1 MLKEKRRFMKK
12 KNLLMTTLATLSA
25 SGALLTTG
33 ASALADSYTVVK
45 NDTLWGLSK
54 KYGVSVSD
62 LKKANGV
69 SGHLIYVGQK
79 LQIPAKSTKAVK
91 AAKATKTTSASTV
104 DTTSTT
110 HTVVKGD
117 TLWSLAKKYGVSV
130 KALMKANNLSS
141 STILIGQSLN
151 LRAGMTT
158 YGVNGVTT
166 GSSSTAA
173 STNTASST
181 STTASSQAPKAKKTT
196 TKAKSTTTNTS
207 SNTNTSTSA
216 NTQSQS
222 TASNSSASTTT
233 NTNTAAS
240 TANTTSST
248 NTASTTNTAASSTNT
263 ASNTNTAASSS
274 QAVSQAPTGSTSTS
288 TSTATSTASA
298 SASAITSYALTFLG
312 VPYVWGGTTP
322 SGFDCSGLV
331 QYVYSHFGINLGRTT
346 YTQQYAGTKI
356 SVASAQAGDLYFWG
370 SYGSAYHVAIAL
382 GGGQYVMAPAPGQ
395 NVMTGSVSSYT
406 PSFAVR
412 VLG

>member
-1 MLKEKRRFMKK
+1 MKK
-12 KNLLMTTLATLSA
+12 KNLLMTALATLSA

-79 LQIPAKSTKAVK
+79 LQIPTKSTKE
-91 AAKATKTTSASTV
+91 TKTAKTSTSTSTV

-130 KALMKANNLSS
+130 STLMKANNLSS

-151 LRAGMTT
+151 LRAGMTA

-181 STTASSQAPKAKKTT
+181 STTASSQAPKAKK
-196 TKAKSTTTNTS
+196 STTTNTS
-207 SNTNTSTSA
+207 SNFNTSTSA

-222 TASNSSASTTT
+222 TASNSSESTTT

-240 TANTTSST
+240 NANTTSS
-248 NTASTTNTAASSTNT
+248 
-263 ASNTNTAASSS
+263 TNTAASSS
-274 QAVSQAPTGSTSTS
+274 QAVSQAPTAS
-288 TSTATSTASA
+288 TSTATTTASA
-298 SASAITSYALTFLG
+298 SGSAITSYALTFLG

>member
-1 MLKEKRRFMKK
+1 MKK
-12 KNLLMTTLATLSA
+12 KNLLMTALATLSA

-33 ASALADSYTVVK
+33 VSALADSYTVVK

-79 LQIPAKSTKAVK
+79 LQIPTKSTKA
-91 AAKATKTTSASTV
+91 TKTAKIGTSTSTV

-130 KALMKANNLSS
+130 STLMKANNLSS

-181 STTASSQAPKAKKTT
+181 STTASSQAPKAKK
-196 TKAKSTTTNTS
+196 STTTNTS
-207 SNTNTSTSA
+207 SNSNTSTSA

-240 TANTTSST
+240 NANTTSS
-248 NTASTTNTAASSTNT
+248 
-263 ASNTNTAASSS
+263 TNTAASSS
-274 QAVSQAPTGSTSTS
+274 QAVSQAPTAS
-288 TSTATSTASA
+288 TSTATTTASA

-346 YTQQYAGTKI
+346 YSQQYAGTKI

>member
-1 MLKEKRRFMKK
+1 MKK

-79 LQIPAKSTKAVK
+79 LQIPTKSTKT
-91 AAKATKTTSASTV
+91 AKTSTSTSTV

-130 KALMKANNLSS
+130 SALMKANNLSS

-173 STNTASST
+173 SANTASST
-181 STTASSQAPKAKKTT
+181 STTASSQAPKDKKTT

-207 SNTNTSTSA
+207 SNSNTSTSA

-233 NTNTAAS
+233 NTNTVAS
-240 TANTTSST
+240 NANTTSS
-248 NTASTTNTAASSTNT
+248 
-263 ASNTNTAASSS
+263 TNTAASSS
-274 QAVSQAPTGSTSTS
+274 QAVSQAPTASA
-288 TSTATSTASA
+288 STATTTASA

>member
-1 MLKEKRRFMKK
+1 MKK

-216 NTQSQS
+216 KAQSQS

-240 TANTTSST
+240 TANTTSS
-248 NTASTTNTAASSTNT
+248 TNTAASSTNT

>member
-1 MLKEKRRFMKK
+1 MKK

-181 STTASSQAPKAKKTT
+181 STTAPSQAPKAKKTT

-216 NTQSQS
+216 KAQSQS

-274 QAVSQAPTGSTSTS
+274 QAVSQAPTGSTS

>member
-1 MLKEKRRFMKK
+1 MKK
-12 KNLLMTTLATLSA
+12 KNLLMTTLAALSA

-45 NDTLWGLSK
+45 NDTLWDLSK

-130 KALMKANNLSS
+130 SALMKANNLSS

-181 STTASSQAPKAKKTT
+181 SMTASSQAPKAKKTT
-196 TKAKSTTTNTS
+196 NAKSTTTNTS
-207 SNTNTSTSA
+207 SNTSTSA
-216 NTQSQS
+216 KAQSQS
-222 TASNSSASTTT
+222 TASNTGASTT
-233 NTNTAAS
+233 
-240 TANTTSST
+240 
-248 NTASTTNTAASSTNT
+248 
-263 ASNTNTAASSS
+263 TNTAASSS

-288 TSTATSTASA
+288 TSTASA
-298 SASAITSYALTFLG
+298 SASAITSYALNFLG

>member
-79 LQIPAKSTKAVK
+79 LQIPTKSTKA
-91 AAKATKTTSASTV
+91 TKTAKTSTSTSTV

-130 KALMKANNLSS
+130 SALMKANNLSS

-166 GSSSTAA
+166 GSNSTAA

-181 STTASSQAPKAKKTT
+181 STTASSQAPKAKKTA

-207 SNTNTSTSA
+207 SNSNTSTSA

-233 NTNTAAS
+233 NT
-240 TANTTSST
+240 
-248 NTASTTNTAASSTNT
+248 
-263 ASNTNTAASSS
+263 AASSS
-274 QAVSQAPTGSTSTS
+274 QAVSQAPTAS
-288 TSTATSTASA
+288 TSTATTTASA
-298 SASAITSYALTFLG
+298 STSAITSYALTFLG
-312 VPYVWGGTTP
+312 VPYVWGGTKP

-395 NVMTGSVSSYT
+395 NVMIGSVSSYT

>member
-1 MLKEKRRFMKK
+1 MKK
-12 KNLLMTTLATLSA
+12 KNLLMTALATLSA

-45 NDTLWGLSK
+45 NDTLWDLSK

-62 LKKANGV
+62 LKKANGI

-79 LQIPAKSTKAVK
+79 LQIPTKSTKA
-91 AAKATKTTSASTV
+91 TKTAKTSTSTSTV

-130 KALMKANNLSS
+130 STLMKANNLSS

-158 YGVNGVTT
+158 YGGNGVTT

-181 STTASSQAPKAKKTT
+181 STTASSQAPKAKK
-196 TKAKSTTTNTS
+196 STTTNTS
-207 SNTNTSTSA
+207 SNSNTSTSA

-240 TANTTSST
+240 NANTTSS
-248 NTASTTNTAASSTNT
+248 
-263 ASNTNTAASSS
+263 TNTAASSS
-274 QAVSQAPTGSTSTS
+274 QAVSQAPTAS
-288 TSTATSTASA
+288 TSTATTTTTASA

>member
-1 MLKEKRRFMKK
+1 MKK
-12 KNLLMTTLATLSA
+12 KNLLMTALATLSA

-62 LKKANGV
+62 LKKANGI

-79 LQIPAKSTKAVK
+79 LQIPTKSTKA
-91 AAKATKTTSASTV
+91 TKTAKTSTSTSTV

-130 KALMKANNLSS
+130 STLMKANNLSS

-151 LRAGMTT
+151 LRAGMTA

-181 STTASSQAPKAKKTT
+181 STTASSQAPKAKK
-196 TKAKSTTTNTS
+196 STTNTS
-207 SNTNTSTSA
+207 SNSNTSTSA

-240 TANTTSST
+240 NANTTSS
-248 NTASTTNTAASSTNT
+248 
-263 ASNTNTAASSS
+263 TNTAASSS
-274 QAVSQAPTGSTSTS
+274 QAVSQAPTAS
-288 TSTATSTASA
+288 TSTATTTASA

-356 SVASAQAGDLYFWG
+356 RVASAQAGDLYFWG

>member
-54 KYGVSVSD
+54 KYGVSVSA

-79 LQIPAKSTKAVK
+79 LQIPTKSTKT
-91 AAKATKTTSASTV
+91 AKTSTSTSTV

-233 NTNTAAS
+233 NTNTAAAN
-240 TANTTSST
+240 ANTTSS
-248 NTASTTNTAASSTNT
+248 
-263 ASNTNTAASSS
+263 TNTAASSS
-274 QAVSQAPTGSTSTS
+274 QAVSQAPTAS

-322 SGFDCSGLV
+322 SGFDCSGYV
-331 QYVYSHFGINLGRTT
+331 QYVYSHFGISVGRTT
-346 YTQQYAGTKI
+346 YPQQYAGTKI

-395 NVMTGSVSSYT
+395 VVKTGNVSSYT

-412 VLG
+412 VL

>member
-1 MLKEKRRFMKK
+1 MKK

-91 AAKATKTTSASTV
+91 AAKATKTTKTTSASTV

-216 NTQSQS
+216 KAQSQS

>member
-79 LQIPAKSTKAVK
+79 LQIPTKSTKA
-91 AAKATKTTSASTV
+91 TKTAKTSTSTSTV

-130 KALMKANNLSS
+130 SALMKANNLSS

-173 STNTASST
+173 SANTASST
-181 STTASSQAPKAKKTT
+181 STTASSQAPKDKKTA

-207 SNTNTSTSA
+207 SNSNTSTSA

-233 NTNTAAS
+233 NTNTVAS
-240 TANTTSST
+240 NANTTSS
-248 NTASTTNTAASSTNT
+248 
-263 ASNTNTAASSS
+263 TNTAASSS
-274 QAVSQAPTGSTSTS
+274 QAVSQAPTA
-288 TSTATSTASA
+288 STATTTASA

>member
-1 MLKEKRRFMKK
+1 MKK
-12 KNLLMTTLATLSA
+12 KNLLMTALATLSA

-79 LQIPAKSTKAVK
+79 LQIPTKSTKT
-91 AAKATKTTSASTV
+91 AKISTSTSTV

-130 KALMKANNLSS
+130 STLMKANNLSS

-181 STTASSQAPKAKKTT
+181 STTASSQAPKAKK
-196 TKAKSTTTNTS
+196 STTTNTS
-207 SNTNTSTSA
+207 SNSNTSTSA

-233 NTNTAAS
+233 NT
-240 TANTTSST
+240 
-248 NTASTTNTAASSTNT
+248 
-263 ASNTNTAASSS
+263 AASSS
-274 QAVSQAPTGSTSTS
+274 QAVSQAPTAS
-288 TSTATSTASA
+288 TSTATTTASA
-298 SASAITSYALTFLG
+298 STSAITSYALTFLG

>member
-1 MLKEKRRFMKK
+1 MKK

-33 ASALADSYTVVK
+33 ANALADSYTVVK

-79 LQIPAKSTKAVK
+79 LQIPTKSTKT
-91 AAKATKTTSASTV
+91 AKTSTSTRTV

-173 STNTASST
+173 ST
-181 STTASSQAPKAKKTT
+181 TASSQAPKAKKKT

-207 SNTNTSTSA
+207 ASV

-240 TANTTSST
+240 NANTTSST
-248 NTASTTNTAASSTNT
+248 NTAA
-263 ASNTNTAASSS
+263 NTNTAASSS
-274 QAVSQAPTGSTSTS
+274 QAVSQAPTGSTST
-288 TSTATSTASA
+288 TSTASA

>member
-79 LQIPAKSTKAVK
+79 LQIPTKSTKA
-91 AAKATKTTSASTV
+91 TKTAKTSTSTSTV

-130 KALMKANNLSS
+130 SALMKANNLSS

-181 STTASSQAPKAKKTT
+181 STTASSQATKAKKNA
-196 TKAKSTTTNTS
+196 TKAKSTTTNTAAA
-207 SNTNTSTSA
+207 NTNTSTSA

-240 TANTTSST
+240 NANTTSS
-248 NTASTTNTAASSTNT
+248 
-263 ASNTNTAASSS
+263 TNTAASSS
-274 QAVSQAPTGSTSTS
+274 QAVSQAPTAS
-288 TSTATSTASA
+288 TSTATTTASA

>member
-1 MLKEKRRFMKK
+1 MKK
-12 KNLLMTTLATLSA
+12 KDLLMTALATLSA

-54 KYGVSVSD
+54 KKYGVSVSD
-62 LKKANGV
+62 LKKANGI

-79 LQIPAKSTKAVK
+79 LQIPTKSTKT
-91 AAKATKTTSASTV
+91 AKTSTSTSTV

-130 KALMKANNLSS
+130 STLMKANNLSS

-151 LRAGMTT
+151 LRAGMTA

-181 STTASSQAPKAKKTT
+181 STTASSQAPKAKK
-196 TKAKSTTTNTS
+196 STTTNTS
-207 SNTNTSTSA
+207 SNSNTSTSA

-222 TASNSSASTTT
+222 TASNSSAST
-233 NTNTAAS
+233 NTAAS
-240 TANTTSST
+240 NANTTSS
-248 NTASTTNTAASSTNT
+248 
-263 ASNTNTAASSS
+263 TNTAASSS
-274 QAVSQAPTGSTSTS
+274 QAVSQAPTAS
-288 TSTATSTASA
+288 TSTATTTASA

-370 SYGSAYHVAIAL
+370 SYGSAYHEAIAL

>member
-1 MLKEKRRFMKK
+1 MKK

-130 KALMKANNLSS
+130 SALMKANNLSS

-151 LRAGMTT
+151 LRSGMTT

-207 SNTNTSTSA
+207 SNTNTNTSA

-248 NTASTTNTAASSTNT
+248 NTAASSTNT

-274 QAVSQAPTGSTSTS
+274 QAVSQAPTAS

-298 SASAITSYALTFLG
+298 SASTITSYALTFLG

>member
-1 MLKEKRRFMKK
+1 MKK

-62 LKKANGV
+62 LKKANGI

-79 LQIPAKSTKAVK
+79 LQIPTKSTKT
-91 AAKATKTTSASTV
+91 AKTSTSTSTV

-130 KALMKANNLSS
+130 STLMKANNLSS

-151 LRAGMTT
+151 LRAGMTA

-181 STTASSQAPKAKKTT
+181 STTASSQTPKDKKTA

-207 SNTNTSTSA
+207 SNSNTSTSA

-233 NTNTAAS
+233 NTNTVAS
-240 TANTTSST
+240 NANTTSS
-248 NTASTTNTAASSTNT
+248 
-263 ASNTNTAASSS
+263 TNTAASSS
-274 QAVSQAPTGSTSTS
+274 QAVSQAPTA
-288 TSTATSTASA
+288 STATTTASA

>member
-1 MLKEKRRFMKK
+1 MKK

-79 LQIPAKSTKAVK
+79 LQIPTKSTKA
-91 AAKATKTTSASTV
+91 TKTAKTSTSTSTV

-130 KALMKANNLSS
+130 SALMKANNLSS

-173 STNTASST
+173 SANTASST
-181 STTASSQAPKAKKTT
+181 STTASSQAPKDKKTA

-207 SNTNTSTSA
+207 SNSNTSTSV

-233 NTNTAAS
+233 NTNTVAS
-240 TANTTSST
+240 NANTTSS
-248 NTASTTNTAASSTNT
+248 
-263 ASNTNTAASSS
+263 TNTAASSS
-274 QAVSQAPTGSTSTS
+274 QAVSQAPTASTST
-288 TSTATSTASA
+288 TTASA

>member
-12 KNLLMTTLATLSA
+12 KNLLMTALATLSA

-62 LKKANGV
+62 LKKANGI

-79 LQIPAKSTKAVK
+79 LQIPTKSTKA
-91 AAKATKTTSASTV
+91 TKTAKTSTSTSTV

-130 KALMKANNLSS
+130 STLMKANNLSS

-151 LRAGMTT
+151 LRAGMTA

-181 STTASSQAPKAKKTT
+181 STTASSQAPKAKK
-196 TKAKSTTTNTS
+196 STTTNTS
-207 SNTNTSTSA
+207 SNSNTSTSV

-240 TANTTSST
+240 NA
-248 NTASTTNTAASSTNT
+248 NTAAAN
-263 ASNTNTAASSS
+263 SS
-274 QAVSQAPTGSTSTS
+274 QAVSQAPTAS
-288 TSTATSTASA
+288 TSTATTTASA
-298 SASAITSYALTFLG
+298 STSAITSYALTFLG

>member
-1 MLKEKRRFMKK
+1 MKK

-196 TKAKSTTTNTS
+196 KAKSTTTNTS

-240 TANTTSST
+240 TANTTSS
-248 NTASTTNTAASSTNT
+248 TNTAASSTNT

>member
-1 MLKEKRRFMKK
+1 MKK
-12 KNLLMTTLATLSA
+12 KNLLMTALATLSA

-62 LKKANGV
+62 LKKANGI

-79 LQIPAKSTKAVK
+79 LQIPTKSTKA
-91 AAKATKTTSASTV
+91 TKTAKTSTSTSTV

-130 KALMKANNLSS
+130 STLMKANNLSS

-151 LRAGMTT
+151 LRAGMTA

-181 STTASSQAPKAKKTT
+181 STTASSQAPKAKK
-196 TKAKSTTTNTS
+196 STTTNTS
-207 SNTNTSTSA
+207 SNSNTSTSA

-240 TANTTSST
+240 NANTTSS
-248 NTASTTNTAASSTNT
+248 
-263 ASNTNTAASSS
+263 TNTAASSS
-274 QAVSQAPTGSTSTS
+274 QAVSQAPTAS
-288 TSTATSTASA
+288 TSTATTTASA

>member
-1 MLKEKRRFMKK
+1 MKK

-33 ASALADSYTVVK
+33 ANALADSYTVVK

-79 LQIPAKSTKAVK
+79 LQIPTKSTKT
-91 AAKATKTTSASTV
+91 AKTSTSTRTV

-173 STNTASST
+173 ST
-181 STTASSQAPKAKKTT
+181 TASSQAPKAKKKT

-207 SNTNTSTSA
+207 ASV

-240 TANTTSST
+240 NANTTSST
-248 NTASTTNTAASSTNT
+248 NTAATTNTASSTNT
-263 ASNTNTAASSS
+263 AANTNTAASSS
-274 QAVSQAPTGSTSTS
+274 QAVSQAPTGSTST
-288 TSTATSTASA
+288 TSTASA

>member
-1 MLKEKRRFMKK
+1 MKK
-12 KNLLMTTLATLSA
+12 KNLLMTALATLSA

-79 LQIPAKSTKAVK
+79 LQIPTKSTKA
-91 AAKATKTTSASTV
+91 TKTAKISTSTSTV

-130 KALMKANNLSS
+130 STLMKANNLSS

-181 STTASSQAPKAKKTT
+181 STTASSQAPKAKK
-196 TKAKSTTTNTS
+196 STTTNTS
-207 SNTNTSTSA
+207 SNSNTSTSA

-240 TANTTSST
+240 NANTTSS
-248 NTASTTNTAASSTNT
+248 
-263 ASNTNTAASSS
+263 TNTAASSS
-274 QAVSQAPTGSTSTS
+274 QAVSQAPTAS
-288 TSTATSTASA
+288 TSTATTTASA
-298 SASAITSYALTFLG
+298 SASTITSYALTFLG

>member
-1 MLKEKRRFMKK
+1 MKK
-12 KNLLMTTLATLSA
+12 KNLLMTALATLSA

-62 LKKANGV
+62 LKKANGI

-79 LQIPAKSTKAVK
+79 LQIPTKSTKA
-91 AAKATKTTSASTV
+91 TKTAKTSTSTSTV

-130 KALMKANNLSS
+130 STLMKANNLSS

-151 LRAGMTT
+151 LRAGMTA

-181 STTASSQAPKAKKTT
+181 STTASSQTPKAKK
-196 TKAKSTTTNTS
+196 STTNTS
-207 SNTNTSTSA
+207 SNSNTSTNA

-240 TANTTSST
+240 NANTTSS
-248 NTASTTNTAASSTNT
+248 
-263 ASNTNTAASSS
+263 TNTAASSS
-274 QAVSQAPTGSTSTS
+274 QAVSQAPTAS
-288 TSTATSTASA
+288 TSTATTTASA

>member
-12 KNLLMTTLATLSA
+12 KNLLMTALATLSA

-79 LQIPAKSTKAVK
+79 LQIPTKSTKA
-91 AAKATKTTSASTV
+91 TKTAKTSTSTSTV

-130 KALMKANNLSS
+130 SALMKANNLSS

-166 GSSSTAA
+166 GSNSTAA

-181 STTASSQAPKAKKTT
+181 STTASSQAPKAKKTA

-207 SNTNTSTSA
+207 RNSNTSTSA

-240 TANTTSST
+240 NA
-248 NTASTTNTAASSTNT
+248 NTAAAN
-263 ASNTNTAASSS
+263 SS
-274 QAVSQAPTGSTSTS
+274 QAVSQAPTAS
-288 TSTATSTASA
+288 TSTATTTASA
-298 SASAITSYALTFLG
+298 STSAITSYALTFLG

-395 NVMTGSVSSYT
+395 NVMIGSVSSYT

>member
-1 MLKEKRRFMKK
+1 MKK
-12 KNLLMTTLATLSA
+12 KNLLMTALATLSA

-79 LQIPAKSTKAVK
+79 LQIPTKSTKT
-91 AAKATKTTSASTV
+91 AKISTSTSTV

-130 KALMKANNLSS
+130 STLMKANNLSS

-158 YGVNGVTT
+158 YGVNGVTS

-181 STTASSQAPKAKKTT
+181 STTASSQAPKAKK
-196 TKAKSTTTNTS
+196 STTTNTS
-207 SNTNTSTSA
+207 SNSNTSTSA

-240 TANTTSST
+240 NANTTSS
-248 NTASTTNTAASSTNT
+248 
-263 ASNTNTAASSS
+263 TNTAASSS
-274 QAVSQAPTGSTSTS
+274 QAVSQAPTAS
-288 TSTATSTASA
+288 TSTATTTASA

>member
-1 MLKEKRRFMKK
+1 MKK
-12 KNLLMTTLATLSA
+12 KNLLMTALATLSA

-79 LQIPAKSTKAVK
+79 LQIPTKSTKA
-91 AAKATKTTSASTV
+91 TKTAKISTSTSTV

-110 HTVVKGD
+110 HTVVRGD

-130 KALMKANNLSS
+130 STLMKANNLSS

-158 YGVNGVTT
+158 YGVNVVTT

-181 STTASSQAPKAKKTT
+181 STTASSQAPKAKK
-196 TKAKSTTTNTS
+196 STTTNTS
-207 SNTNTSTSA
+207 SNSNTSTSA

-240 TANTTSST
+240 NANTTSS
-248 NTASTTNTAASSTNT
+248 
-263 ASNTNTAASSS
+263 TNTAASSS
-274 QAVSQAPTGSTSTS
+274 QAVSQAPTAS
-288 TSTATSTASA
+288 TSTATTTASA

>member
-1 MLKEKRRFMKK
+1 MKK

-33 ASALADSYTVVK
+33 ANALADSYTVVK

-79 LQIPAKSTKAVK
+79 LQIPTKSTKT
-91 AAKATKTTSASTV
+91 AKTSTSTSTV

-158 YGVNGVTT
+158 YGINGVTT

-173 STNTASST
+173 STNTASSA
-181 STTASSQAPKAKKTT
+181 SATASSQAPKAKKTT
-196 TKAKSTTTNTS
+196 T
-207 SNTNTSTSA
+207 NTSTSA

-222 TASNSSASTTT
+222 TVSNSSASTTT
-233 NTNTAAS
+233 NTNSAAS
-240 TANTTSST
+240 NANTTSST
-248 NTASTTNTAASSTNT
+248 NTAAA
-263 ASNTNTAASSS
+263 NTNTAASSS
-274 QAVSQAPTGSTSTS
+274 QAVSQAPTAPTST
-288 TSTATSTASA
+288 TSTASA

-356 SVASAQAGDLYFWG
+356 SAASAQAGDLYFWG

>member
-1 MLKEKRRFMKK
+1 MKK

-79 LQIPAKSTKAVK
+79 LQIPTKSTKT
-91 AAKATKTTSASTV
+91 AKTSTSTSTV

-130 KALMKANNLSS
+130 SALMKANNLSS

-173 STNTASST
+173 SANTASST
-181 STTASSQAPKAKKTT
+181 STTASSQAPKDKKTA

-207 SNTNTSTSA
+207 SNSNTSTSA

-233 NTNTAAS
+233 NTNTVES
-240 TANTTSST
+240 NANTTSS
-248 NTASTTNTAASSTNT
+248 
-263 ASNTNTAASSS
+263 TNTAASSS
-274 QAVSQAPTGSTSTS
+274 QAVSQAPTA
-288 TSTATSTASA
+288 STATTTASA

>member
-1 MLKEKRRFMKK
+1 MKK

-196 TKAKSTTTNTS
+196 KAKSTTTNTS

-216 NTQSQS
+216 KAQSQS

-240 TANTTSST
+240 TANTTSS
-248 NTASTTNTAASSTNT
+248 TNTAASSTNT

>member
-1 MLKEKRRFMKK
+1 MKK
-12 KNLLMTTLATLSA
+12 KNLLMTALATLSA

-79 LQIPAKSTKAVK
+79 LQIPTKSTKA
-91 AAKATKTTSASTV
+91 TKTAKISTSTSTV

-130 KALMKANNLSS
+130 STLMKANNLSS

-181 STTASSQAPKAKKTT
+181 STTASSQAPKAKKNA

-207 SNTNTSTSA
+207 SNSNTSTSA

-240 TANTTSST
+240 NANTTSS
-248 NTASTTNTAASSTNT
+248 
-263 ASNTNTAASSS
+263 TNTAASSS
-274 QAVSQAPTGSTSTS
+274 QAVSQAPTAS
-288 TSTATSTASA
+288 TSTATTTASA

>member
-1 MLKEKRRFMKK
+1 MKK

-62 LKKANGV
+62 LKKANGI

-79 LQIPAKSTKAVK
+79 LQIPTKSTKT
-91 AAKATKTTSASTV
+91 AKTSTSTSTV

-130 KALMKANNLSS
+130 SALMKANNLSS

-173 STNTASST
+173 SANTASST
-181 STTASSQAPKAKKTT
+181 STTASSQAPKDKKTA

-207 SNTNTSTSA
+207 SNSNTSTSA

-222 TASNSSASTTT
+222 TASNSSVSTTT
-233 NTNTAAS
+233 NTNTVAS
-240 TANTTSST
+240 NANTTSS
-248 NTASTTNTAASSTNT
+248 
-263 ASNTNTAASSS
+263 TNTAASSS
-274 QAVSQAPTGSTSTS
+274 QAVSQAPTASTST
-288 TSTATSTASA
+288 TTASA

>member
-79 LQIPAKSTKAVK
+79 LQIPTKSTKT
-91 AAKATKTTSASTV
+91 AKTSTSTSTV

-130 KALMKANNLSS
+130 SALMKANNLSS

-173 STNTASST
+173 SANTASST
-181 STTASSQAPKAKKTT
+181 STTASSQAPKDKKTA

-207 SNTNTSTSA
+207 SNSNTSTSA

-233 NTNTAAS
+233 NTNTVAS
-240 TANTTSST
+240 NANTTSS
-248 NTASTTNTAASSTNT
+248 
-263 ASNTNTAASSS
+263 TNTAASSS
-274 QAVSQAPTGSTSTS
+274 QAVSQAPTA
-288 TSTATSTASA
+288 STATTTASA

>member
-1 MLKEKRRFMKK
+1 MKK
-12 KNLLMTTLATLSA
+12 KNLLMTALATLSA

-79 LQIPAKSTKAVK
+79 LQIPTKSTKA
-91 AAKATKTTSASTV
+91 TKTAKTSTSTSTV

-130 KALMKANNLSS
+130 STLMKANNLSS

-151 LRAGMTT
+151 LRAGMTA

-166 GSSSTAA
+166 GSTSTVA
-173 STNTASST
+173 STNTVLHSST
-181 STTASSQAPKAKKTT
+181 STTASSQAPKAKK
-196 TKAKSTTTNTS
+196 STTTNTS
-207 SNTNTSTSA
+207 SNSNTSTSA

-240 TANTTSST
+240 NANTTSS
-248 NTASTTNTAASSTNT
+248 
-263 ASNTNTAASSS
+263 TNTAASSS
-274 QAVSQAPTGSTSTS
+274 QAVSQAPTAS
-288 TSTATSTASA
+288 TSTATTTASA

>member
-1 MLKEKRRFMKK
+1 MKK
-12 KNLLMTTLATLSA
+12 KNLLMTALATLSA

-45 NDTLWGLSK
+45 NDTLWDLSK
-54 KYGVSVSD
+54 KYGVSVND
-62 LKKANGV
+62 LKKANGI

-79 LQIPAKSTKAVK
+79 LQIPTKSTKA
-91 AAKATKTTSASTV
+91 TKTAKTSTSTSTV

-130 KALMKANNLSS
+130 STLMKANNLSS

-181 STTASSQAPKAKKTT
+181 ST
-196 TKAKSTTTNTS
+196 
-207 SNTNTSTSA
+207 SA

-240 TANTTSST
+240 NANTTSS
-248 NTASTTNTAASSTNT
+248 
-263 ASNTNTAASSS
+263 TNTAASSS
-274 QAVSQAPTGSTSTS
+274 QAVSQAPTAS
-288 TSTATSTASA
+288 TSTATTTASA

-322 SGFDCSGLV
+322 SGFDCSGFV

>member
-1 MLKEKRRFMKK
+1 MKK

-33 ASALADSYTVVK
+33 ANALADSYTVVK

-79 LQIPAKSTKAVK
+79 LQIPTKSTKT
-91 AAKATKTTSASTV
+91 AKTSTSTSTV

-158 YGVNGVTT
+158 YGINGVTT

-173 STNTASST
+173 STNTASSA

-196 TKAKSTTTNTS
+196 TKAKSTTTN
-207 SNTNTSTSA
+207 TSA

-240 TANTTSST
+240 NANTTSST
-248 NTASTTNTAASSTNT
+248 NTAAA
-263 ASNTNTAASSS
+263 NTNTAASSS
-274 QAVSQAPTGSTSTS
+274 QAVSQAPTASTST
-288 TSTATSTASA
+288 TSTASA

-356 SVASAQAGDLYFWG
+356 SAASAQAGDLYFWG

-395 NVMTGSVSSYT
+395 NVMTGSVASYT

>member
-1 MLKEKRRFMKK
+1 MKK

-91 AAKATKTTSASTV
+91 AAKATKTTSASIV

-181 STTASSQAPKAKKTT
+181 STTAPSQAPKAKKTT

-216 NTQSQS
+216 KAQSQS

-274 QAVSQAPTGSTSTS
+274 QAVSQAPTGSTS

>member
-12 KNLLMTTLATLSA
+12 KNLLMTALATLSA

-79 LQIPAKSTKAVK
+79 LQIPTKSTKA
-91 AAKATKTTSASTV
+91 TKTAKTSTSTSTV

-130 KALMKANNLSS
+130 STLMKANNLSS

-151 LRAGMTT
+151 LRAGMTA

-181 STTASSQAPKAKKTT
+181 STTASSQAPKAKK
-196 TKAKSTTTNTS
+196 STTTNTS
-207 SNTNTSTSA
+207 SNSNTSTSA

-240 TANTTSST
+240 NANTTSST
-248 NTASTTNTAASSTNT
+248 NTAASR
-263 ASNTNTAASSS
+263 S
-274 QAVSQAPTGSTSTS
+274 QAVSQAPTAS
-288 TSTATSTASA
+288 TSTATTTASA

-370 SYGSAYHVAIAL
+370 SYGSAHHVAIAL